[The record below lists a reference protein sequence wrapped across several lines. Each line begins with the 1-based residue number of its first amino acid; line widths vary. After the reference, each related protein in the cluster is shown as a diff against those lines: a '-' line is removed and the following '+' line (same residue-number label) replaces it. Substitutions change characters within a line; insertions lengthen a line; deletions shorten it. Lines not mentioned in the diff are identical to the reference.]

1 MPQTVQIHHEV
12 AKNKNFIAKE
22 ASQMVT
28 SRAKFERPT
37 SIKTCLFQLNERSD
51 LSRIIF
57 LLDAINNQYLDKIEQ
72 LFKSETIDKYN

>member
-1 MPQTVQIHHEV
+1 
-12 AKNKNFIAKE
+12 
-22 ASQMVT
+22 MVT
-28 SRAKFERPT
+28 SRAEIERPT

-72 LFKSETIDKYN
+72 LFKSETIDKYNW